1 MLSDKMFL
9 CLNLDGN
16 DSRSEELLSCSTKKK
31 KKKRIEA
38 RLSERSLTS
47 AQMWLILYEKK
58 KQKLS
63 TLHIFCLDS
72 YTI

>member
-1 MLSDKMFL
+1 MEMIPGLK
-9 CLNLDGN
+9 N
-16 DSRSEELLSCSTKKK
+16 CSAAAQKKK

-47 AQMWLILYEKK
+47 AQMWLILYEKT